1 MKRVFSLVALILCT
15 AFISRAKVSPAP
27 IFADNMVLQQKTD
40 AALWGKARPN
50 SKLVITTTWSKAKT
64 VVKADTEGKWFTRI
78 STPEAG
84 GPYEITFND
93 GEKLTLKNIL
103 VGEVWICAGQSN
115 MAQQMKG
122 YMGQPVEGAADI
134 ISEANAA
141 VPIRSCNLARKMAFT
156 PEEDC
161 DATWYVNDPAGV
173 AEASAAAY
181 FFARKIHAVLGV
193 PVGIINASW
202 GSTAIE
208 SWMNPVLLEKE
219 FAEEIDLSHLKN
231 RKLPEVKPHQ
241 TASVLYNGML
251 HSIIPFTAKG
261 FLWYQGCH
269 NRMRY
274 EQYKRLQ
281 PAFVKMLREEWGDE
295 NMPFYFTQIAPYQYN
310 DPDKPHAGYMMWAQA
325 QTLKMIP
332 HSGMATTHDVG
343 EKVCIHPAKKK
354 PVGDRLAYLALAN
367 DYGIKGID
375 AIAPMPA
382 AFEFKEGA
390 AFVTFDCG
398 KMGLG
403 PINQELGCFELA
415 GEDRVFH
422 LAVAVVQKDRK
433 SILVTSPEVSNPI
446 AVRYGMKNWSKATLF
461 NNFGIPASPFRSD
474 NWE

>member
-78 STPEAG
+78 STPAAG

-93 GEKLTLKNIL
+93 GEKLTLKNVL

-181 FFARKIHAVLGV
+181 FFARKIHTVLGV
-193 PVGIINASW
+193 PVGIINVSW

-274 EQYKRLQ
+274 EQYKRLIT
-281 PAFVKMLREEWGDE
+281 G
-295 NMPFYFTQIAPYQYN
+295 T
-310 DPDKPHAGYMMWAQA
+310 
-325 QTLKMIP
+325 
-332 HSGMATTHDVG
+332 
-343 EKVCIHPAKKK
+343 
-354 PVGDRLAYLALAN
+354 
-367 DYGIKGID
+367 
-375 AIAPMPA
+375 
-382 AFEFKEGA
+382 
-390 AFVTFDCG
+390 
-398 KMGLG
+398 
-403 PINQELGCFELA
+403 
-415 GEDRVFH
+415 
-422 LAVAVVQKDRK
+422 
-433 SILVTSPEVSNPI
+433 
-446 AVRYGMKNWSKATLF
+446 
-461 NNFGIPASPFRSD
+461 
-474 NWE
+474 